1 MNTIRKKDYTM
12 HRWFAFALL
21 VIFGL
26 IHWINGLYHD
36 LDDVKFNND
45 IYQIRFHDYD
55 SIIVE
60 KNHKID
66 SLINLTT
73 KPVVSAPTPLPK
85 KFVVKKDTIN
95 KDTILNIKINTDTT
109 ITINDTIK

>member
-21 VIFGL
+21 VILGL

-36 LDDVKFNND
+36 LDDVKFDNE
-45 IYQIRFHDYD
+45 IYQIRLHDYD
-55 SIIVE
+55 SILVE

-66 SLINLTT
+66 SLMNQLSKPTPSPIFIPT
-73 KPVVSAPTPLPK
+73 KPFKRPIIDT
-85 KFVVKKDTIN
+85 VKKDTV
-95 KDTILNIKINTDTT
+95 INTDTT
-109 ITINDTIK
+109 TIIIKDTIK